1 MLQTLGGAT
10 GVVIDIVVRESAR
23 ADVLALCVGPDGPLL
38 DDVPDASLPPQARTA
53 VAIFAEEPGLAGP
66 GDVRDLPL
74 PAQRPRR
81 VLLVAIG
88 SGQPKDM
95 RAAGAGLARSARC
108 RRLTVAASGLQA
120 DQVGALTEGMALGA
134 YRFTLRAKSATDSEL
149 TAVEV
154 LAPGAADDVKEAIN
168 RARTAAAA
176 TGWARD
182 LANARSSVKTPD
194 WLGRQAAAVLTPLGV
209 RVDVHDE
216 TWLAAQGFGGVLAVG
231 AGSRSP
237 PRLIQAA
244 WRPRS
249 SGSTHLVIIGKGI
262 TFDSGGLNLKPGDSM
277 RTMYTDMAG
286 AAAALGALQAVAA
299 SRLPVRLT
307 VLVPAAEN
315 SPSGSAMRPSDVI
328 RHYGGRTTEV
338 QNTDAEG
345 RLVLADAL
353 AYAAARLRP
362 TAVVDLAT
370 LTGAMKVA
378 LGLRTG
384 GLFSTDDDLAA
395 ALVAAGAA
403 AGEPLWRMP
412 LVEDHVGLLE
422 SAVADAQNAPG
433 NPGGITAALFLRP
446 FVGGAPW
453 AHLDIAGPAR
463 ATADVGVL
471 SQGATGFGTRLLI
484 RWVERLVHGAGDTA
498 A

>member
-108 RRLTVAASGLQA
+108 RRLTVAATGLQA
-120 DQVGALTEGMALGA
+120 DQVGALAEGMALGA

-237 PRLIQAA
+237 PRLMRAA

-345 RLVLADAL
+345 RLVLSDAL
-353 AYAAARLRP
+353 SYASNLKP
-362 TAVVDLAT
+362 DCIVDLAT
-370 LTGAMKVA
+370 LTGACVVA
-378 LGLRTG
+378 LGPEVSG
-384 GLFSTDDDLAA
+384 IFGTDQ
-395 ALVAAGAA
+395 
-403 AGEPLWRMP
+403 P
-412 LVEDHVGLLE
+412 LVDKLIASGRATGEKIWQLPLVDE
-422 SAVADAQNAPG
+422 YWDMIKSDVADMKNS
-433 NPGGITAALFLRP
+433 GGRWGGSITAALFLKE
-446 FVGGAPW
+446 FVDEGIPW
-453 AHLDIAGPAR
+453 AHIDIAGPALTESSQPYKP
-463 ATADVGVL
+463 AGGTGVGVRTIL
-471 SQGATGFGTRLLI
+471 RFLEQL
-484 RWVERLVHGAGDTA
+484 AGN
-498 A
+498 